1 MKVLVLTSKQNF
13 VWHSMQEIIPYIEN
27 TWVNSGKSNVQ
38 VSVLNV
44 DELKLEEIVPRA
56 LSATHIVLTCFNF
69 KIFKIADFLRE
80 SLKLPINFIIYV
92 HNMATIAFW
101 PFRNW
106 SNAGFFKANDVFVSS
121 CENDLKTIDAVFEK
135 PKMIKLP
142 FYLLNPVENFLN
154 KPFLEI
160 SDMVYV
166 GRLSPQKNLHNLL
179 LAVSIL
185 KKKKLLKLPR
195 LTLFG
200 KEDDLGSPN
209 MDLKQTGYL
218 NYLKTLVQQFDLYS
232 EVQFMGHQ
240 SRETINSFLTEKQC
254 LAISPSL
261 HSDENFGMA
270 VLQSLVTGNRCLISD
285 WGGHSD
291 FKDYFSDRTTL
302 MKVRTSFRGPNLSA
316 QTIADSVEAVLAA
329 PLSNKV
335 VQIHPDYRFEN
346 SMPKLIKLMDH
357 PFSAVGLRFSTLADS
372 IYKQKKFRYRGSQ
385 MRIFSDYQDP
395 LFHEISAFYIG
406 KERASENFDSNQRY
420 RPTPWTVLQENQYR
434 ISDPHKGEIVVDS
447 EKKLF
452 ECGYLIRED

>member
-1 MKVLVLTSKQNF
+1 MNVLVLTSKKNF

-27 TWVNSGKSNVQ
+27 TWLNSGKTNIQ

-56 LSATHIVLTCFNF
+56 LSATHIVLTCFNY
-69 KIFKIADFLRE
+69 KVFKIAAFLRE
-80 SLKLPINFIIYV
+80 SLKLPVNFIIYV

-106 SNAGFFKANDVFVSS
+106 STTDFFKANDIFVTS
-121 CENDLKTIDAVFEK
+121 CENDFKTLNAVFEK
-135 PKMIKLP
+135 PRVIKLP

-154 KPFLEI
+154 KPFSKI
-160 SDMVYV
+160 SDLVYV

-179 LAVSIL
+179 LALSIL
-185 KKKKLLKLPR
+185 KMKKSVKLPQ

-209 MDLKQTGYL
+209 MELKQTGYL
-218 NYLKTLVQQFDLYS
+218 NYLKNLVEQLDLNT

-240 SRETINSFLTEKQC
+240 SRETINLFLTERQC
-254 LAISPSL
+254 LVVSPSL

-270 VLQSLVTGNRCLISD
+270 ILQSLVAGNRCLISD

-291 FKDYFSDRTTL
+291 FKNYFSDRTTL
-302 MKVRTSFRGPNLSA
+302 MKVRSSLTGPNLSA
-316 QTIADSVEAVLAA
+316 QTIADAIEEILVAPISGAA
-329 PLSNKV
+329 
-335 VQIHPDYRFEN
+335 VQIHLDYKLEN
-346 SMPKLIKLMDH
+346 SMPKFLELMGL
-357 PFSAVGLRFSTLADS
+357 PFSAISLRFSELADS
-372 IYKQKKFRYRGSQ
+372 IYKQKKSRYCESQ

-395 LFHEISAFYIG
+395 LFQEISAFYIG
-406 KERASENFDSNQRY
+406 KEAETEKYDSSLSY
-420 RPTPWTVLQENQYR
+420 RPAPWVELQKNQYK
-434 ISDPHKGEIVVDS
+434 ISDPHKGELVIDS
-447 EKKLF
+447 EIKLF